1 MAVRKEYRDLT
12 VGNIYR
18 NGKSVPMLRVSGLW
32 LEELGF
38 KTGDFVKIKCENGQL
53 IISLNEEKAQEKAA
67 EKVFMDEEMKKLRK
81 RYQREKEEI
90 CARYVAEGK
99 AGVRCMKKDILTK
112 VTFVVLIVIIIFFV
126 MFGKEFM
133 AVINGLIETESLLD
147 QLLR

>member
-1 MAVRKEYRDLT
+1 MTVRKDYRDLT
-12 VGNIYR
+12 VGDIYR

-53 IISLNEEKAQEKAA
+53 IISLNEEKTQEKAA
-67 EKVFMDEEMKKLRK
+67 EKAFMDEEMKKLRK

-99 AGVRCMKKDILTK
+99 AGY
-112 VTFVVLIVIIIFFV
+112 
-126 MFGKEFM
+126 G
-133 AVINGLIETESLLD
+133 A
-147 QLLR
+147 